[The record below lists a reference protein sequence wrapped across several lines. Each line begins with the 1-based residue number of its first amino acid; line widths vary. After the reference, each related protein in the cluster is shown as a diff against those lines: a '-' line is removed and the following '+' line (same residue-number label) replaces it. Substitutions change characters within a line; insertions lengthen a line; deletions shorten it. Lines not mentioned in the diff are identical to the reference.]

1 MSDAARKAG
10 KVYLVGA
17 GPGDPK
23 LLTIRGKECLQRAD
37 VVLYDYLANP
47 ALLALA
53 PAEAERIYVGRR
65 GRQAYD
71 DQGHINELLIQKA
84 REGKIVVRLKGGDPF
99 VFGRGGEEA
108 EAVAAAGVAYEIV
121 PGVTSAVAVP
131 AYAGIPV
138 THRTFASSV
147 AFLTAH
153 EDTAKGASALDWSRM
168 ASGPGTLVFLM
179 GVKNLQRVV
188 DQLVTEGKS
197 PDLPVAV
204 IRWGTRAA
212 QRTVVGALRDIVRKV
227 AEAGIEPPALVVV
240 GEVVRLRDRLNWFES
255 KPLFGKRILV
265 TRAPEQAGD
274 LSDRLA
280 ELGAEPI
287 ECPTIQ
293 LVPPESWEPLDRAIA
308 ELRRFRWVVF
318 TSVNGV
324 KYFME
329 RLRHAGKDARSLAGA
344 TICAIGPKTADELTA
359 VGLTADLVPSG
370 FQAEGLLDAMLQAG
384 VSAGD
389 HVLIPRAAVARE
401 LLPNQLRQMGVEV
414 RVVPAYR
421 AVRPVVDVESV
432 KDLLRRQAIDVV
444 TFASS
449 STAANFCGLFES
461 RDELVALARDVTIA
475 CIGPITAQTARE
487 RGLTVGVTAAEN
499 TIPALVDA
507 IVRHAVEG
515 STQRA

>member
-1 MSDAARKAG
+1 MSDIPRKAG

-53 PAEAERIYVGRR
+53 PVEAERIYVGRR

-71 DQGHINELLIQKA
+71 DQDHINHLLIQKA
-84 REGKIVVRLKGGDPF
+84 GEGKIVVRLKGGDPF

-153 EDTAKGASALDWSRM
+153 EDPTKGASALDWSRM

-179 GVKNLQRVV
+179 GVKNLQAVV
-188 DQLVTEGKS
+188 DRLITEGKS

-204 IRWGTRAA
+204 IRWGTRAL
-212 QRTVVGALRDIVRKV
+212 QRTVVGALRDIVEKV
-227 AEAGIEPPALVVV
+227 AKAKVEPPALVVV
-240 GEVVRLRDRLNWFES
+240 GDVVRLRERLNWFES

-265 TRAPEQAGD
+265 TRAPDQAPD

-280 ELGAEPI
+280 EQGAEPV

-293 LVPPESWEPLDRAIA
+293 IAPPESWEPTDRAIGD
-308 ELRRFRWVVF
+308 LRRFRWVVF

-329 RLRHAGKDARSLAGA
+329 RIRHAGKDARAFAGS
-344 TICAIGPKTADELTA
+344 TICVIGPKTADELAT
-359 VGLTADLVPSG
+359 VGLKADLVPSD

-384 VSAGD
+384 VAAGD

-401 LLPNQLRQMGVEV
+401 LLPDQLRRMGVNV
-414 RVVPAYR
+414 RVVPVYR
-421 AVRPVVDVESV
+421 TVRPAVDIEPI
-432 KDLLRRQAIDVV
+432 KDLLRAHAFDFV

-449 STAANFCGLFES
+449 STVINFCDLFDS
-461 RDELVALARDVTIA
+461 RDELVALTWETTIA
-475 CIGPITAQTARE
+475 CIGPITAQTVRD
-487 RGLTVGVTAAEN
+487 RGLTVGVTAAQN

-507 IVRHAVEG
+507 IVRHAVKG

>member
-1 MSDAARKAG
+1 MMAHPKG

-47 ALLALA
+47 ALLAIA
-53 PAEAERIYVGRR
+53 PPEAERVYVGRR

-71 DQGHINELLIQKA
+71 DQGYINRLLIQKA
-84 REGKIVVRLKGGDPF
+84 GEGKVVVRLKGGDPF

-108 EAVAAAGVAYEIV
+108 EAVAAAGVSLEIV

-153 EDTAKGASALDWSRM
+153 EDPAKGASGLDWSRM

-179 GVKNLQRVV
+179 GVKNLPSVV
-188 DQLVTEGKS
+188 DHLITEGKS
-197 PDLPVAV
+197 PELPVAV

-212 QRTVVGALRDIVRKV
+212 QRTLVGTLRDIVRKV
-227 AEAGIEPPALVVV
+227 AEAKLEPPALVVV
-240 GEVVRLRDRLNWFES
+240 GEVVRLRERLNWFES

-265 TRAPEQAGD
+265 TRATEQAGD
-274 LSDRLA
+274 LSERLA

-293 LVPPESWEPLDRAIA
+293 VVPPESWAPMDRAI
-308 ELRRFRWVVF
+308 EDLPRFRWVVF

-324 KYFME
+324 KRFLE
-329 RLRHAGKDARSLAGA
+329 RLRLAGKDTRALAGA
-344 TICAIGPKTADELTA
+344 TLCAIGPRTAEELA
-359 VGLTADLVPSG
+359 AAGLKADLVPAD

-384 VSAGD
+384 VAAGD
-389 HVLIPRAAVARE
+389 HVLIPRAAAARE
-401 LLPNQLRQMGVEV
+401 LLPEQLRRMGVDV

-421 AVRPVVDVESV
+421 TVRPAIDMDPIKEW
-432 KDLLRRQAIDVV
+432 LRAQAIDVV

-449 STAANFCGLFES
+449 STVTNFCDWFES
-461 RDELVALARDVTIA
+461 REELAATTGGAAIA
-475 CIGPITAQTARE
+475 CIGPVTAKTARE
-487 RGLTVGVTAAEN
+487 RGLAVAVTAGQN

-515 STQRA
+515 SAQRA

>member
-1 MSDAARKAG
+1 MSDLTRKSG
-10 KVYLVGA
+10 IVYLVGA

-37 VVLYDYLANP
+37 VVFYDYLANP

-53 PAEAERIYVGRR
+53 PPGAERIYVGRR
-65 GRQAYD
+65 GREAYD
-71 DQGHINELLIQKA
+71 DQEHINRSLIEKA
-84 REGKIVVRLKGGDPF
+84 REGKVVVRLKGGDPF

-108 EAVAAAGVAYEIV
+108 EAVAAAGLAYEIV
-121 PGVTSAVAVP
+121 PGVTSAIAVP

-153 EDTAKGASALDWSRM
+153 EDPAKGASTLDWSRM

-179 GVKNLQRVV
+179 AVKNLQTVV

-197 PDLPVAV
+197 PDIPVAV

-212 QRTVVGALRDIVRKV
+212 QRTVVGALRDIVEKV
-227 AEAGIEPPALVVV
+227 ADAGIEPPALVVV
-240 GEVVRLRDRLNWFES
+240 GEVVRLRERLNWFEA

-265 TRAPEQAGD
+265 TRAPEQATD
-274 LSDRLA
+274 LSDLLA
-280 ELGAEPI
+280 EQGAEPI

-324 KYFME
+324 RYFME
-329 RLRHAGKDARSLAGA
+329 RLCHAGKDARALAGA
-344 TICAIGPKTADELTA
+344 TICAIGPKTADELAT
-359 VGLTADLVPSG
+359 VGLKADLVPSD

-401 LLPNQLRQMGVEV
+401 LLPDQLRRMGVDV

-421 AVRPVVDVESV
+421 AVCPEVDIAAI
-432 KDLLRRQAIDVV
+432 KDLFRSRAIDVV

-449 STAANFCGLFES
+449 STAAHFCELFDS
-461 RDELVALARDVTIA
+461 REELQALTRDATIA

-487 RGLTVGVTAAEN
+487 RGLTVGVTATRN

-507 IVRHAVEG
+507 IVRHAVER

>member
-1 MSDAARKAG
+1 MSEHTHRLG
-10 KVYLVGA
+10 IVYLVGA

-23 LLTIRGKECLQRAD
+23 LLTLRGKECLQRAD

-47 ALLALA
+47 ALLAFA
-53 PAEAERIYVGRR
+53 PADAERIYVGRR

-71 DQGHINELLIQKA
+71 DQDHINQVLIQKA
-84 REGKIVVRLKGGDPF
+84 GEGKRVVRLKGGDPF

-108 EAVAAAGVAYEIV
+108 EAVAAAGIPYEIV

-153 EDTAKGASALDWSRM
+153 EDPAKGASALDWPRM

-179 GVKNLQRVV
+179 GVKNLPLVV
-188 DQLVTEGKS
+188 DQLITEGKA

-212 QRTVVGALRDIVRKV
+212 QRTVVGTLRDIVQRV
-227 AEAGIEPPALVVV
+227 AEAKIEPPALVVV
-240 GEVVRLRDRLNWFES
+240 GEVVRLRERLNWFES
-255 KPLFGKRILV
+255 KPLFGKRIVV
-265 TRAPEQAGD
+265 TRAAEQAGD

-293 LVPPESWEPLDRAIA
+293 IAPPESWEPLDRAIA
-308 ELRRFRWVVF
+308 ELGRFRWVVF

-324 KYFME
+324 RAFLA
-329 RLRHAGKDARSLAGA
+329 RLRQAGKDARALAGA
-344 TICAIGPKTADELTA
+344 TLCAIGPKTADELA
-359 VGLTADLVPSG
+359 AAGLRADLVPAE
-370 FQAEGLLDAMLQAG
+370 FQAEGLLDAMVQAG
-384 VSAGD
+384 VAAGD

-401 LLPNQLRQMGVEV
+401 LLPAQLRRMGVDV
-414 RVVPAYR
+414 RVAPAYR
-421 AVRPVVDVESV
+421 TVRPAVDADAI
-432 KDLLRRQAIDVV
+432 KDRLRRHAVDVV

-449 STAANFCGLFES
+449 STVANFCDLFDS
-461 RDELVALARDVTIA
+461 REEAAALLRETTIA

-487 RGLTVGVTAAEN
+487 RGLTVGVTAAQH

-515 STQRA
+515 SAQRA